1 MENKEELKNVI
12 AVENVSMHF
21 NMATEKVDSLR
32 DYLTKALSRKLF
44 FDDFVAV
51 GNCRYEWQWKIY
63 TSKNDSRCF
72 GTIKR
77 KDLYTWYDGTFNR
90 VRSWL

>member
-44 FDDFVAV
+44 FDDF
-51 GNCRYEWQWKIY
+51 
-63 TSKNDSRCF
+63 
-72 GTIKR
+72 
-77 KDLYTWYDGTFNR
+77 FNT
-90 VRSWL
+90 VPA